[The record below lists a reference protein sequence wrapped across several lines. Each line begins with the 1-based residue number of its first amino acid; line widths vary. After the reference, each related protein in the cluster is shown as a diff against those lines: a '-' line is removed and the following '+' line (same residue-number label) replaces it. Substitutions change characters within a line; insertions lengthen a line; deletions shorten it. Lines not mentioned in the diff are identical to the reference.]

1 MDIRLMYA
9 KGKQRCRRC
18 SNDTIKCCYYGVN
31 HTAAYGGC
39 TVRKQAVEQV
49 KSEGK
54 VIHAGTVRIYNNERR
69 EERVNQAS
77 LKQVQD
83 QDRNITTTQEYQ
95 RTNYF

>member
-1 MDIRLMYA
+1 MLLLRS
-9 KGKQRCRRC
+9 KPQ
-18 SNDTIKCCYYGVN
+18 
-31 HTAAYGGC
+31 AAYGGW

-69 EERVNQAS
+69 EEGVNQAS

-83 QDRNITTTQEYQ
+83 QDRNITTTQNIKGQIIFSLRHQMFRANKNQDRENL
-95 RTNYF
+95 NYS